1 MGIDRHEWEH
11 RNYKSG
17 RDKAAPM
24 LQGDDELDPL
34 AVDASLGAGDAS
46 LQPEISKGKAKDSV
60 KAAPKDSKTNAKTK
74 SGGKRPA
81 RAG

>member
-17 RDKAAPM
+17 RALKAAPPPE
-24 LQGDDELDPL
+24 LEGDP
-34 AVDASLGAGDAS
+34 AAHDASLGDAEGAPQAAAS
-46 LQPEISKGKAKDSV
+46 DKAKAKANDTAAV
-60 KAAPKDSKTNAKTK
+60 AAPKPAARGKAAAKK
-74 SGGKRPA
+74 AA